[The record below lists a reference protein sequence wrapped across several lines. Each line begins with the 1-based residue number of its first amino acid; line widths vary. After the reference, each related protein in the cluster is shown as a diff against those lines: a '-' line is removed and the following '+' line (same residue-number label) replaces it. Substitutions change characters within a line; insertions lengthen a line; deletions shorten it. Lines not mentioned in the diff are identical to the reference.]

1 MNGRELVEDCTRL
14 LKVEQKVDTGSN
26 RALYPVILV
35 FFGEKTQP
43 FVSAVRDTLE
53 DNWNNSKFLK
63 YLSIVKDGDG
73 FLCRD
78 LDGKGE
84 GSDPERFLE
93 QAVVEMLATEDYVFE
108 DKNRVKFEFILCGED
123 EDGETYYRLM
133 LELNRS
139 HSYSVLKTLYL
150 MMDESDK
157 EKKLATRRLLSYITE
172 HRETTREEL
181 GTVYLL
187 SNYLK
192 NGTML
197 KGERLRL
204 NYRLVANIILLGG
217 NRGAG
222 GRQEK
227 IQAVYQNDCIK
238 TAAYALVEKQIR
250 NIAIVSL
257 LGVMEALEDQG
268 ELVFGPDPTRNFAYT
283 DDLKKRLGIQPGRIN
298 CLEEIFRNEIAVIL
312 PRADELEGL
321 PYLSEKDAKD
331 VHRDKNI
338 NWNVLNARTGGNWEL
353 FYQSAF
359 EEPVA
364 KKMADPVFQET
375 CVKQIRAAWGEKL
388 GYFDAIYGLKDGD
401 VIRSVEELESVS
413 PRRGSDSL
421 EERMCFEAEDKVK
434 KVFYEGM
441 RSLLADY
448 LRQVLREAERL
459 SADYEKLLSEVRQ
472 EDMDD
477 RMEKKTIERYYRN
490 IAETFVKKNAEKELR
505 QVFRL
510 GYSQEAMAEAVR
522 GLFSQLIRENEV
534 YSLSFEEEREQRLAN
549 VSDEERELT
558 DTNELEKE
566 IEGNGRLHWNR
577 FTYANHIRGTYYLV
591 NKDAEYA
598 KRLSGSVE
606 YSLFHLNRKDCIE
619 KIAIYDLDPMNGYCD
634 LIEMAGEMQ

>member
-1 MNGRELVEDCTRL
+1 
-14 LKVEQKVDTGSN
+14 
-26 RALYPVILV
+26 
-35 FFGEKTQP
+35 
-43 FVSAVRDTLE
+43 
-53 DNWNNSKFLK
+53 
-63 YLSIVKDGDG
+63 
-73 FLCRD
+73 
-78 LDGKGE
+78 
-84 GSDPERFLE
+84 
-93 QAVVEMLATEDYVFE
+93 
-108 DKNRVKFEFILCGED
+108 
-123 EDGETYYRLM
+123 
-133 LELNRS
+133 
-139 HSYSVLKTLYL
+139 
-150 MMDESDK
+150 
-157 EKKLATRRLLSYITE
+157 
-172 HRETTREEL
+172 
-181 GTVYLL
+181 
-187 SNYLK
+187 
-192 NGTML
+192 
-197 KGERLRL
+197 
-204 NYRLVANIILLGG
+204 
-217 NRGAG
+217 
-222 GRQEK
+222 
-227 IQAVYQNDCIK
+227 
-238 TAAYALVEKQIR
+238 
-250 NIAIVSL
+250 
-257 LGVMEALEDQG
+257 
-268 ELVFGPDPTRNFAYT
+268 
-283 DDLKKRLGIQPGRIN
+283 
-298 CLEEIFRNEIAVIL
+298 
-312 PRADELEGL
+312 
-321 PYLSEKDAKD
+321 
-331 VHRDKNI
+331 
-338 NWNVLNARTGGNWEL
+338 
-353 FYQSAF
+353 
-359 EEPVA
+359 
-364 KKMADPVFQET
+364 
-375 CVKQIRAAWGEKL
+375 
-388 GYFDAIYGLKDGD
+388 
-401 VIRSVEELESVS
+401 
-413 PRRGSDSL
+413 
-421 EERMCFEAEDKVK
+421 MCFEAEDKVK